1 MSISTKQ
8 KQTRR
13 YREQTCACQEGEKDW
28 EFEINICKLVYLG
41 WRNNNIL
48 LYRTG
53 NYIPYPVINHNGK
66 EHENIYI
73 YIYIYIPF
81 AVHMK
86 LPQHWYA
93 PIQNAFGVKNFLI
106 F

>member
-13 YREQTCACQEGEKDW
+13 YRGQTCACQWGDKDW
-28 EFEINICKLVYLG
+28 EFEINRCKVVYLG
-41 WRNNNIL
+41 WKNYNIL

-66 EHENIYI
+66 EYQKVSVCVRLNHCAI
-73 YIYIYIPF
+73 
-81 AVHMK
+81 
-86 LPQHWYA
+86 
-93 PIQNAFGVKNFLI
+93 
-106 F
+106 